1 MEIELKYLIKDKNV
15 AEAIWEDPYLEE
27 FGEVDSKETVYMK
40 AAYFDTEDHILSKN
54 DIAFRIR
61 MEGNRII
68 ASLKWNGSS
77 EEGLHIREEVNVPVD
92 DPACFLQPSPDIFK
106 ESEQGKIMMDL
117 VGDKVLNNLLEMH
130 FIRRRIR
137 VDTQNSIVELA
148 IDTGEIITNDGTLPI
163 CELEI
168 ELFSGEEGDLQ
179 SIGETLAE
187 KYELSPLNES
197 KYARGLKFLNIK
209 SLNIIINN
217 LTFY

>member
-40 AAYFDTEDHILSKN
+40 AAYFDTEDYILSKN

-61 MEGNRII
+61 MEGNRVV

-77 EEGLHIREEVNVPVD
+77 EEGLHVREEVNVPVD

-106 ESEQGKIMMDL
+106 ESEQGRIMMDL

-137 VDTQNSIVELA
+137 LDTHKSIFELA

-168 ELFSGEEGDLQ
+168 ELFSGEEEDLL
-179 SIGETLAE
+179 SIGEYVAE
-187 KYELSPLNES
+187 KYQLTPLNES
-197 KYARGLKFLNIK
+197 KYARGLKFLSNKI
-209 SLNIIINN
+209 
-217 LTFY
+217 T

>member
-1 MEIELKYLIKDKNV
+1 MEIELKFTIKDKQV
-15 AEAIWEDPYLEE
+15 AEEIWEDPYLEE
-27 FGEVDSKETVYMK
+27 LGEVDSKETVYMK

-197 KYARGLKFLNIK
+197 KYARGLKFLNYE
-209 SLNIIINN
+209 NN
-217 LTFY
+217 

>member
-1 MEIELKYLIKDKNV
+1 MEIELKFTIKDRQV
-15 AEAIWEDPYLEE
+15 AKEIWEDPYLEE
-27 FGEVDSKETVYMK
+27 LGEVDSKETVYMK

-197 KYARGLKFLNIK
+197 KYARGLKFLNYE
-209 SLNIIINN
+209 NN
-217 LTFY
+217 

>member
-1 MEIELKYLIKDKNV
+1 MEIELKFTIKDKQV
-15 AEAIWEDPYLEE
+15 AEEIWEDPYLEE
-27 FGEVDSKETVYMK
+27 LGEVDSKETVYMK

-68 ASLKWNGSS
+68 ASLKWNGSRK
-77 EEGLHIREEVNVPVD
+77 GLHIREEVNVPVD

-197 KYARGLKFLNIK
+197 KYARGLKFLNYE
-209 SLNIIINN
+209 NN
-217 LTFY
+217 